1 MSDNPV
7 SAAAEELKKWLEV
20 LEKILNKMESDKLSA
35 AKAKLDGDRFDAM
48 LKELKGI
55 KEGLDKAPDGPG
67 KDAVSK
73 DVDKALDKLNDHG
86 NKTGH
91 GMGQKKGFDN
101 KFKASDDKSQGNAL
115 GNSQQKAVKT
125 PPIKISS
132 GKGF

>member
-101 KFKASDDKSQGNAL
+101 KFKASDDKSQVNAL